1 MRSLRSSPQ
10 AAGIDAARP
19 AWDGAV
25 PAAVAGAT
33 GGGDWAICCSG
44 GGIRSAV
51 YCLGHCRVSTA
62 AVCSRPPSG
71 SSAYPAEVTS
81 PPPAHSWRTSC
92 RAHVLDLRLHGKLTG
107 ELWYRLMQ
115 PTVGLLWSEAAGH
128 LSYRETWMY
137 MTDGGHYD
145 NLGLVEA
152 LRRGARH
159 IVVLDASGDQ
169 ADTWFTLGGSIAL
182 ARSDAR
188 VNVILDPTAMTKG
201 GTGLKLGQV
210 VHPFAYGT
218 FSRAPGSPGLPDKGD
233 IWVCKLGWWTEAP
246 WDVLAY
252 AQQHSTYPCDST
264 LEQLY
269 DAAEF
274 EAYHELGEAAVL
286 AAAKGCTP
294 PLTCPV
300 SVGNAPGT

>member
-1 MRSLRSSPQ
+1 LLLWYLSPHPLWGRNEDLN
-10 AAGIDAARP
+10 ADREARL
-19 AWDGAV
+19 
-25 PAAVAGAT
+25 
-33 GGGDWAICCSG
+33 WAHI
-44 GGIRSAV
+44 
-51 YCLGHCRVSTA
+51 
-62 AVCSRPPSG
+62 
-71 SSAYPAEVTS
+71 
-81 PPPAHSWRTSC
+81 
-92 RAHVLDLRLHGKLTG
+92 LDLRLHGKLSG

-169 ADTWFTLGGSIAL
+169 AGTWFTLGGSIAL
-182 ARSDAR
+182 ARSDAG
-188 VNVILDPTAMTKG
+188 VSVTLDPTAMTKG
-201 GTGLKLGQV
+201 GTGLKPGQV

-252 AQQHSTYPCDST
+252 AQEHSTYPCDST

-274 EAYHELGEAAVL
+274 EAYHELGGAAVL

-294 PLTCPV
+294 PLTSPV
-300 SVGNAPGT
+300 PAGQGSPPIPAQLGNAPGT

>member
-1 MRSLRSSPQ
+1 
-10 AAGIDAARP
+10 
-19 AWDGAV
+19 
-25 PAAVAGAT
+25 
-33 GGGDWAICCSG
+33 
-44 GGIRSAV
+44 
-51 YCLGHCRVSTA
+51 
-62 AVCSRPPSG
+62 
-71 SSAYPAEVTS
+71 
-81 PPPAHSWRTSC
+81 
-92 RAHVLDLRLHGKLTG
+92 
-107 ELWYRLMQ
+107 MQ

-294 PLTCPV
+294 PLTYPV